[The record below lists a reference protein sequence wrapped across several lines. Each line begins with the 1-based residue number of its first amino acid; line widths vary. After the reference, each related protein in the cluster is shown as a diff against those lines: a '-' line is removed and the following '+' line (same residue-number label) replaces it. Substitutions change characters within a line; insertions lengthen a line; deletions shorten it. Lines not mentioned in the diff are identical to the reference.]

1 MHVATESA
9 LPPQR
14 YGGRILPLTSVND
27 DSALALTP
35 LQASRLREGRNGC
48 SASPD
53 TGQQAAACSSE
64 CAAISRTPAG
74 KRVVRNLFEF
84 DTTMTVRTLAPR
96 APRAAPSLL
105 CLAVLASSA
114 ATAFA
119 QTQLTPIVV
128 TGSREPQP
136 LERVTADL
144 VVIGAERIRASSAD
158 SVEDLLRREAGVQ
171 VSRNGGPGQSAGV
184 FIRGAGSSN
193 TVVLIDG
200 VRIGSGTL
208 GLVEFEALGLSQ
220 IERIEVLRGPGSSL
234 YGADAVGGVIQIFT
248 KRGEGEPRFTAK
260 GAIGGYRSY
269 EGGAAVSG
277 ATGGFDYAASVG
289 REKSRGVSVLKPGDQ
304 FGNYNPDDDGY
315 TRDTGQFKLG
325 FTPAAGHRIGL
336 NVVESRLNAQFDGSE
351 YAPPT
356 YTQDASPD
364 FRNKLKTSVV
374 SLEYRGVISPNWT
387 TTSQLAHND
396 DDLKSGASTID
407 RFRTR
412 RDQLTW
418 QNALR
423 LDASNQFVLAYEH
436 LSEKV
441 ESTLYV
447 TDEKRSNNAFV
458 LGYTGDFG
466 PQVLTVDVRRD
477 QNSVYGGETTGRLGW
492 RMEVAKGLRV
502 RALAGTTFRAPSFN
516 ELFYP
521 GYGVP
526 SVTPERGRSV
536 ELGLNWRSG
545 DSEAS
550 ATVYQ
555 NRVRDLISYESNNA
569 FCPAD
574 PAYAYGC
581 ARNIGRARLQ
591 GATLSGTHRI
601 GALRIGGT
609 IDFLD
614 AKDLDTGN
622 RLSRRA
628 AHQEALSADYDLG
641 AWRFG
646 AALLAVGARPDGTA
660 TLGGYATLDLS
671 ARWRFAPQWQL
682 EAKLLNATDRQYEP
696 ARDYQP
702 LGRQAWIGVRF
713 DSKGI

>member
-1 MHVATESA
+1 
-9 LPPQR
+9 
-14 YGGRILPLTSVND
+14 
-27 DSALALTP
+27 
-35 LQASRLREGRNGC
+35 
-48 SASPD
+48 
-53 TGQQAAACSSE
+53 
-64 CAAISRTPAG
+64 
-74 KRVVRNLFEF
+74 
-84 DTTMTVRTLAPR
+84 MTVRTSAPR

-105 CLAVLASSA
+105 CLAVLASLA
-114 ATAFA
+114 APSLAE
-119 QTQLTPIVV
+119 TQLTPIVV

-136 LERVTADL
+136 LDRVTSDV
-144 VVIGAERIRASSAD
+144 VVIDAERIRTSSAD
-158 SVEDLLRREAGVQ
+158 SVEDLLRREAGMQ
-171 VSRNGGPGQSAGV
+171 VSRNGGPGHTAGV
-184 FIRGAGSSN
+184 FIRGAGSGN

-208 GLVEFEALGLSQ
+208 GQVEFEALGLSQ

-248 KRGEGEPRFTAK
+248 KRGEGDPRFTAK
-260 GAIGGYRSY
+260 AAVGGERSY
-269 EGGAAVSG
+269 EGNVGIG
-277 ATGGFDYAASVG
+277 GTTGGFDYAAALG

-304 FGNYNPDDDGY
+304 FGNYNPDADGF

-325 FTPAAGHRIGL
+325 FTPAVGHRIGL
-336 NVVESRLNAQFDGSE
+336 NVVESRLNAQYDASE

-356 YTQDASPD
+356 YAQDASPD
-364 FRNKLKTSVV
+364 FRNKLKTSVI
-374 SLEYRGVISPNWT
+374 SLDYRGVITPNWT
-387 TTSQLAHND
+387 TTAQLAHND
-396 DDLKSGASTID
+396 DDLKSGGNIID

-423 LDASNQFVLAYEH
+423 FDASNQFMLAYEH
-436 LSEKV
+436 LSEKAG
-441 ESTLYV
+441 STSYV
-447 TDEKRSNNAFV
+447 ADEKRTNNAFV
-458 LGYTGDFG
+458 LGYTGEFG
-466 PQVLTVDVRRD
+466 PQVLTADVRRD
-477 QNSVYGGETTGRLGW
+477 QNSVYGSQTTGRLGW
-492 RMEVAKGLRV
+492 SLEVAKGLRL

-526 SVTPERGRSV
+526 PGVYPSFGVTPERGRSV
-536 ELGLNWRSG
+536 ELGFSWRAG
-545 DSEAS
+545 DSEAA

-555 NRVRDLISYESNNA
+555 NRVRDLIAYEIDNT

-574 PAYAYGC
+574 PAYQYGC
-581 ARNIGRARLQ
+581 ARNIGRAHLQ
-591 GATLSGTHRI
+591 GATLSGAHRF
-601 GALRIGGT
+601 GALRVSGT
-609 IDFLD
+609 VDFLD
-614 AKDLDTGN
+614 AKDLDTGK

-628 AHQEALSADYDLG
+628 AHQESLAADYDLG

-646 AALLAVGARPDGTA
+646 GALLAVGARPDGSV
-660 TLGGYATLDLS
+660 TLGRYATLDLS

-702 LGRQAWIGVRF
+702 LGRQAWIGLRF

>member
-1 MHVATESA
+1 MT
-9 LPPQR
+9 L
-14 YGGRILPLTSVND
+14 RIS
-27 DSALALTP
+27 
-35 LQASRLREGRNGC
+35 
-48 SASPD
+48 
-53 TGQQAAACSSE
+53 
-64 CAAISRTPAG
+64 
-74 KRVVRNLFEF
+74 
-84 DTTMTVRTLAPR
+84 APR
-96 APRAAPSLL
+96 APFAVTHVVTG
-105 CLAVLASSA
+105 CFAVLASVA
-114 ATAFA
+114 APSFA

-136 LERVTADL
+136 LDRVTADV
-144 VVIGAERIRASSAD
+144 VVIDAERIRASSAD

-171 VSRNGGPGQSAGV
+171 VSRNGGPGHTAGV
-184 FIRGAGSSN
+184 FIRGAGSGN

-208 GLVEFEALGLSQ
+208 GQVEFEALGLSQ

-248 KRGEGEPRFTAK
+248 KRGEGDPRFTAK
-260 GAIGGYRSY
+260 AAIGGERSY
-269 EGGAAVSG
+269 EGNVGVSG
-277 ATGGFDYAASVG
+277 ATGGFDYAASLG

-336 NVVESRLNAQFDGSE
+336 NVVESRLNAQYDASE
-351 YAPPT
+351 FAPPT
-356 YTQDASPD
+356 FAQDASPD
-364 FRNKLKTSVV
+364 FRNKLKTSVI
-374 SLEYRGVISPNWT
+374 SLDYRGVISPNWT
-387 TTSQLAHND
+387 TTAQLAHND
-396 DDLKSGASTID
+396 DDLKSGGNIID

-418 QNALR
+418 QNALK
-423 LDASNQFVLAYEH
+423 LDASNQFMLAYEH
-436 LSEKV
+436 LNEKA
-441 ESTLYV
+441 ESTSYLA
-447 TDEKRSNNAFV
+447 DEKRSNNAFV
-458 LGYTGDFG
+458 LGYTGEFG
-466 PQVLTVDVRRD
+466 AQVLTADVRRD
-477 QNSVYGGETTGRLGW
+477 QNSVYGGQTTGRLGW
-492 RMEVAKGLRV
+492 SMDLAKGLRV

-526 SVTPERGRSV
+526 GITPERGRSI
-536 ELGLNWRSG
+536 ELGLNWRAG

-555 NRVRDLISYESNNA
+555 NRVRDLIAYESNNA

-574 PAYAYGC
+574 PSYSFGC

-591 GATLSGTHRI
+591 GATLSGAHRI
-601 GALRIGGT
+601 GALRISGT
-609 IDFLD
+609 VDFLD
-614 AKDLDTGN
+614 AKDIDTGT

-628 AHQEALSADYDLG
+628 AHQESLSADYDLG

-646 AALLAVGARPDGTA
+646 GALLAVGARPDGSA
-660 TLGGYATLDLS
+660 TLGRYATVDLS

-682 EAKLLNATDRQYEP
+682 EAKLLNVTDRQYEP

-702 LGRQAWIGVRF
+702 LGRQAWIGVRV
-713 DSKGI
+713 DSKGL